1 MIYSSSKMN
10 TVSASKRPHVLDSR
24 KEEFELNVMY
34 DVLYPRRCYDG
45 QDMQYEWFLT
55 WCKLKKMGASSIPG
69 FEKVCP
75 SYPYG
80 CEKFVNQNLSELWKL
95 AQAYYQ

>member
-1 MIYSSSKMN
+1 MSSIKM
-10 TVSASKRPHVLDSR
+10 TSASKRLHVNDSR

-34 DVLYPRRCYDG
+34 DELFPRHCYEG

-69 FEKVCP
+69 FDKVCP
-75 SYPYG
+75 SYPCG
-80 CEKFVNQNLSELWKL
+80 CEEFVSKNLTELWKL
-95 AQAYYQ
+95 AQTYYRGN